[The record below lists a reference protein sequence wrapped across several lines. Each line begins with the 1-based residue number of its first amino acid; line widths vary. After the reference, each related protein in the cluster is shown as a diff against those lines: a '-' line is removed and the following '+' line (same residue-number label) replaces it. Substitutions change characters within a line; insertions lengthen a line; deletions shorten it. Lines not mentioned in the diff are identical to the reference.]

1 MYRALIR
8 PILDYGSV
16 VYINNPHVKELDKLQ
31 YRCITL
37 CIGAMKSTPINAMQV
52 ESEETSLKIRWKYL
66 TLKYIYKKMIRRES
80 DIIFKIEKLERL
92 MMNNKFWINKQKKS
106 TVIEN
111 ENNVYLKKLWHN
123 EGQKFKRT

>member
-1 MYRALIR
+1 
-8 PILDYGSV
+8 
-16 VYINNPHVKELDKLQ
+16 
-31 YRCITL
+31 
-37 CIGAMKSTPINAMQV
+37 
-52 ESEETSLKIRWKYL
+52 
-66 TLKYIYKKMIRRES
+66 MIRRES